1 MLSREG
7 KRMCSRGMMLRQSP
21 QEKNHDDCRIK
32 FQKKVVSGYRPG
44 QEKQAPWACCFQKQE
59 AATGVAE

>member
-1 MLSREG
+1 
-7 KRMCSRGMMLRQSP
+7 MCSRGMMLRQSP

-32 FQKKVVSGYRPG
+32 FQKKVVSGCRPG

-59 AATGVAE
+59 AAADVAE